1 MVKRLLLIASFIYSF
16 TLLAQERNIPQQFLI
31 YKQYKYADS
40 LMKARNYIDAYKI
53 LKVIEPLADK
63 RDSAIY
69 PHIIWDYTIALSAL
83 ELEALSKEN
92 WRFSLSYGIEAL
104 GVIKKGNEF
113 FDGEYPQ
120 REYWMFSNIIV
131 SYFGLGYPEKAKE
144 YQDKLY
150 AAHKERLL
158 PEGIDKSFNFE
169 FFKWNG
175 NNVWGDEYYTDRGDA
190 NASKI
195 VYYIYNT
202 NPDGND
208 KDLLYRIHM
217 TRATRPNSKG
227 VKTDYVLSKELETA
241 TNDTSGTFYAYTYN
255 NPVNYNKLR
264 ADVRQVLKGVYAPP
278 PPTAPLKK
286 KPVTVPKK
294 K

>member
-1 MVKRLLLIASFIYSF
+1 MKRLLLIVSLVYSV
-16 TLLAQERNIPQQFLI
+16 TLFAQERNIPQQFFI

-40 LMKARNYIDAYKI
+40 LLDARNYLDAYKI
-53 LKVIEPLADK
+53 LRNIEPLADK
-63 RDSAIY
+63 KDSSIY
-69 PHIIWDYTIALSAL
+69 PHIIWDYTNAITAL

-104 GVIKKGNEF
+104 GVIKKGKQF
-113 FDGEYPQ
+113 FDGEYPG
-120 REYWMFSNIIV
+120 REYWMYSNIIV

-150 AAHKERLL
+150 AARSQRLL
-158 PEGIDKSFNFE
+158 PQGLDKSFNFE

-175 NNVWGDEYYTDRGDA
+175 NNVWGDEYYTDRGDS

-195 VYYIYNT
+195 VYYVYNT
-202 NPDGND
+202 NPDGTD
-208 KDLLYRIHM
+208 KDLLFRINM
-217 TRATRPNSKG
+217 IKATKPDSKG
-227 VKTDYVLSKELETA
+227 VKVDYVLNKELETA

-255 NPVNYNKLR
+255 TPVNYHKLR
-264 ADVRQVLKGVYAPP
+264 ADVRQILKGVYAPP
-278 PPTAPLKK
+278 PPPPAPKKK